1 MMTKACI
8 LVKAVPVKGKKIVE
22 EVSKIIGVKKAFSAY
37 GRADIVVLVEAKEYE
52 EILKIV
58 DKIHSLDG
66 VRSTETLTE
75 AW

>member
-1 MMTKACI
+1 MTKACI
-8 LVKAVPVKGKKIVE
+8 LVKAVPVKGKKILE
-22 EVSKIIGVKKAFSAY
+22 EVGKVDGVKKAFMAY

-52 EILKIV
+52 KVLEVV
-58 DKIHSLDG
+58 DKIHAIDG

>member
-1 MMTKACI
+1 MTKACI

-22 EVSKIIGVKKAFSAY
+22 EVSKISCVKKAFSAY